1 PTTIDENVKY
11 EGVLGSVVR
20 EVGSLEELRSQL
32 LQDNLPTKVITPELG
47 VSLEL

>member
-1 PTTIDENVKY
+1 AADEIVEY
-11 EGVLGSVVR
+11 QGVLASVLR

-32 LQDNLPTKVITPELG
+32 LQQNLPTKVITPKVG